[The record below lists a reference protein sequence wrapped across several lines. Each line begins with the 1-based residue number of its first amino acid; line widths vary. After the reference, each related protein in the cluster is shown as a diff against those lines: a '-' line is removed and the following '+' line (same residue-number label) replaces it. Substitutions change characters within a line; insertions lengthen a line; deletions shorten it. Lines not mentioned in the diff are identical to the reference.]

1 MEDLFNEILEKN
13 EKIIKVIKPHKGRYM
28 KNFLIPFIIPL
39 LWPHLILTL
48 VFTLFTPFY
57 FIPKGYKNIYY
68 AYTNKRLIVRKGI
81 FGNNYDSLEYKD
93 ITSTSVKVGYLD
105 RKSKTGTLIFVN
117 PSSHHEHPMKFAHI
131 QNPYQEMNEIKEI
144 INETNEKTLSKW

>member
-1 MEDLFNEILEKN
+1 MEDLFNEILEKD
-13 EKIIKVIKPHKGRYM
+13 EQIIKVIKPHKSRYLKDFYWM
-28 KNFLIPFIIPL
+28 FYIPL
-39 LWPHLILTL
+39 FWIHLLMIL
-48 VFTLFTPFY
+48 VGTLFTFPF
-57 FIPKGYKNIYY
+57 FLVKGYNNTYY

-93 ITSTSVKVGYLD
+93 ITSTLVRVGYLD
-105 RKSKTGTLIFVN
+105 KKSKTGTLIFVS

-144 INETNEKTLSKW
+144 INETNEKTLSK